1 MPLLDHF
8 RPPLS
13 ERRHWHGFHNAWATY
28 LCSQI
33 NSCLPVGYF
42 AEPNVKFGI
51 EIDVATF
58 EELPTASVVP
68 GWVPPPPT
76 ATGDIAVPS
85 DVVEVE
91 IYSRSG
97 GPRLAGAIEL
107 VNPANKDR
115 PSNRDALV
123 SKCSSYIQSGV
134 GVVLVDVVTERPGDV
149 HAELLDRLGLK
160 ETHDPHALF
169 AAAYRPVER
178 DGSPRMDYWYER
190 LRIGLVLPTLPLW
203 LRGDLCVP
211 VDLQSTYDQ
220 TCRELRVNVVAA

>member
-33 NSCLPVGYF
+33 NSFLPVGYF

-58 EELPTASVVP
+58 DETSVTVDTST
-68 GWVPPPPT
+68 WLPPPPT
-76 ATGDIAVPS
+76 ATGDLAIPV

-91 IYSRSG
+91 SYSRFG
-97 GPRLAGAIEL
+97 GPRLAGAIGL
-107 VNPANKDR
+107 ISPANKDR
-115 PSNRDALV
+115 PANRDALV
-123 SKCSSYIQSGV
+123 SKCSALIQTGV
-134 GVVLVDVVTERPGDV
+134 GVVLVDVVTERPGDI
-149 HAELLDRLGLK
+149 HAELLDRLGSK
-160 ETHDPHALF
+160 ADSDPQTLF

-178 DGSPRMDYWYER
+178 DGAPQLDYWYER
-190 LRIGLVLPTLPLW
+190 LRIGAALPTLPLW
-203 LRGDLCVP
+203 LRGDVCVP
-211 VDLQSTYDQ
+211 VNLQSTYDQ